1 MLHKTILTIATA
13 VSAAVAAYAAPAESD
28 SARYVT
34 ALKDVE
40 VVGLKQ
46 MPDRNDG
53 LETVVEG
60 SQIQQFRIKTVRN
73 MSEVTPNFFV
83 PQYGSRMTSSIYVR
97 GLGSRIDQPVV
108 GLNVDN
114 VPYLNKDSYDFDLV
128 DIKKIEVLR
137 GTRAVLNG
145 RNSMA
150 GQVNIYT
157 LSPWDYQGFRVKA
170 DFGRANTGTAA
181 ASWYGRISPRLATSV
196 MGRIATTDGF
206 YKNEQRPY
214 DRDCGRETQAAF
226 RWKLSWHPD
235 SRWSLANTLH
245 TGFTRQGGYPY
256 ENIETQRIEYNDT
269 AFYRRFSISD
279 GLSVSYT
286 GERMVATSLTS
297 VQYLDDNMTLDQDFR
312 PQSIFTLT
320 QKRREWAL
328 TQDIFAKGLRGDYE
342 WLMGVF
348 GFYKPT
354 DMKAPVTFGDDGI
367 RTLIEDNV
375 NSQLPGGMKLEWDER
390 KMLLGSTFKIH
401 NGGFALYHQSTYRL
415 GNVTFQ
421 GGLRWEIERIA
432 MDYTSR
438 VNTSAT
444 MKRPGPGGVMI
455 PLGTREI
462 RIDTTGHV
470 GQTFNQ
476 LLPQVSV
483 TWTPGIWEVRAAVAK
498 GYRAGGYNTQMFSD
512 ILMQQMMQQMG
523 QTADYDVSKIISY
536 KPEKAWT
543 YELTAGLTTADNRF
557 SLQATGFLMTC
568 RDQQLTIFPDGN
580 TTGRAMTNAGRTRSA
595 GAELTMSWTPDEAW
609 CFRASYGYTDA
620 RFTRYNNGLQDL
632 RHKRLPYA
640 PAHTLF
646 ASADYVLPFTFI
658 GITPSVN
665 VNTRA
670 AGDIFWDDANTRHQ
684 KFYATLNAS
693 VCFEH
698 RLCSIRFWG
707 TNLTNTRYTTFS
719 FTSIG
724 HEFIQRANPWS
735 VGATL
740 LLRFASN

>member
-1 MLHKTILTIATA
+1 MLRKIILTSAATLTVVAAQATA
-13 VSAAVAAYAAPAESD
+13 PAQD

-60 SQIQQFRIKTVRN
+60 TQLRDFRIMTVRN

-114 VPYLNKDSYDFDLV
+114 VPYLNKDSYDFDLE

-137 GTRAVLNG
+137 GTRTVLNG

-157 LSPWDYQGFRVKA
+157 LSPWDYNGFRVKA
-170 DFGRANTGTAA
+170 DFGRANTAYA
-181 ASWYGRISPRLATSV
+181 SASWYGRLSRRLATSIV
-196 MGRIATTDGF
+196 GSIGTTDGF
-206 YKNEQRPY
+206 YKNQERPH
-214 DRDCGRETQAAF
+214 DRDCGRETQGAL
-226 RWKLSWHPD
+226 RWKLSWHPH
-235 SRWSLANTLH
+235 SRWSLANTFH
-245 TGFTRQGGYPY
+245 TGFSRQGGYPY
-256 ENIETQRIEYNDT
+256 ENVETQRIEYNDT
-269 AFYRRFSISD
+269 TFYRRFSFSD

-286 GERMVATSLTS
+286 GERMIATSITS

-320 QKRREWAL
+320 QKRREWAI
-328 TQDIFAKGLRGDYE
+328 TQDIFAKGLRNNYE
-342 WLMGVF
+342 WLTGVF
-348 GFYKPT
+348 GFYKPS

-375 NSQLPGGMKLEWDER
+375 NSRLPGGMKLEWDSR
-390 KMLLGSTFKIH
+390 SMLLGSKFDIR

-421 GGLRWEIERIA
+421 GGLRWDIERIS
-432 MDYTSR
+432 MDYTSS

-462 RIDTTGHV
+462 KIDTTGHV

-476 LLPQVSV
+476 LLPQLSV
-483 TWTPGIWEVRAAVAK
+483 TWTPGIWELRAAVAK

-523 QTADYDVSKIISY
+523 QPTDYDVSKIISY

-543 YELTAGLTTADNRF
+543 YELTAGLTTADRRL
-557 SLQATGFLMTC
+557 SLQATGFIMTC

-595 GAELTMSWTPDEAW
+595 GAELTMAWAPDDAW
-609 CFRASYGYTDA
+609 NFRASYGFTNA
-620 RFTRYNNGLQDL
+620 VFTRYNNGIQDL
-632 RHKRLPYA
+632 RHYRLPYA

-646 ASADYVLPFTFI
+646 ASADYKLPFSFWDL
-658 GITPSVN
+658 TPSVN

-670 AGDIFWDDANTRHQ
+670 AGDIYWNDANTQHQ
-684 KFYATLNAS
+684 KFYATLNATLS
-693 VCFEH
+693 FEH
-698 RLCSIRFWG
+698 RLGSLSFWG
-707 TNLTNTRYTTFS
+707 TNITNTRYNTFH
-719 FTSIG
+719 FTSMG
-724 HEFIQRANPWS
+724 HNFVQRANPWS

-740 LLRFASN
+740 RLLFAND

>member
-1 MLHKTILTIATA
+1 MLRKIILTSAATLTVVAAQATA
-13 VSAAVAAYAAPAESD
+13 PAQD

-60 SQIQQFRIKTVRN
+60 TQLRDFRIMTVRN

-114 VPYLNKDSYDFDLV
+114 VPYLNKDSYDFDLE

-157 LSPWDYQGFRVKA
+157 LSPWDYNGFRVKA
-170 DFGRANTGTAA
+170 DFGRANTAYA
-181 ASWYGRISPRLATSV
+181 SASWYGRLSRRLATSIV
-196 MGRIATTDGF
+196 GSIGVTDGF
-206 YKNEQRPY
+206 YKNEERPE
-214 DRDCGRETQAAF
+214 DRDCGRETQGAL
-226 RWKLSWHPD
+226 RWKLSWHPH
-235 SRWSLANTLH
+235 SRWSLANTFH
-245 TGFTRQGGYPY
+245 TGFSRQGGYPY
-256 ENIETQRIEYNDT
+256 ENVETQRIEYNDT
-269 AFYRRFSISD
+269 TFYRRFSFSD

-286 GERMVATSLTS
+286 GERMIATSITS

-375 NSQLPGGMKLEWDER
+375 NSRLPGGMKLEWDSR
-390 KMLLGSTFKIH
+390 SMLLGSKFDIR

-421 GGLRWEIERIA
+421 GGLRWDIERIS

-462 RIDTTGHV
+462 KIDTTGHV

-476 LLPQVSV
+476 LLPQLSV
-483 TWTPGIWEVRAAVAK
+483 TWAPGIWELRAAVAK

-523 QTADYDVSKIISY
+523 QPTDYDVSKIISY

-543 YELTAGLTTADNRF
+543 YELTAGITTADRRL
-557 SLQATGFLMTC
+557 SLQATGFIMTC

-595 GAELTMSWTPDEAW
+595 GAELTMAWAPDDAW
-609 CFRASYGYTDA
+609 NFRASYGFTNA
-620 RFTRYNNGLQDL
+620 VFTRYNNGIQDL
-632 RHKRLPYA
+632 RHYRLPYA

-646 ASADYVLPFTFI
+646 ASADYKLPFSFWDL
-658 GITPSVN
+658 TPSVN

-670 AGDIFWDDANTRHQ
+670 AGDIYWNDANTQHQ
-684 KFYATLNAS
+684 KFYATLNATLS
-693 VCFEH
+693 FEH
-698 RLCSIRFWG
+698 RLGSLSFWG
-707 TNLTNTRYTTFS
+707 TNITNTRYNTFH
-719 FTSIG
+719 FTSMG
-724 HEFIQRANPWS
+724 HNFVQRANPWS

-740 LLRFASN
+740 RLLFAND

>member
-1 MLHKTILTIATA
+1 MLRKIILTSAATLTVVAAQATA
-13 VSAAVAAYAAPAESD
+13 HAQD

-60 SQIQQFRIKTVRN
+60 TQLRDFRIMTVRN

-114 VPYLNKDSYDFDLV
+114 VPYLNKDSYDFDLE

-157 LSPWDYQGFRVKA
+157 LSPWDYNGFRVKA
-170 DFGRANTGTAA
+170 DFGRANTAYA
-181 ASWYGRISPRLATSV
+181 SASWYGRLSRRLATSIV
-196 MGRIATTDGF
+196 GSIGVTDGF
-206 YKNEQRPY
+206 YKNEERPE
-214 DRDCGRETQAAF
+214 DRDCGRETQGAL
-226 RWKLSWHPD
+226 RWKLSWHPH
-235 SRWSLANTLH
+235 SRWSLANTFH
-245 TGFTRQGGYPY
+245 TGFSRQGGYPY
-256 ENIETQRIEYNDT
+256 ENVETQRIEYNDT
-269 AFYRRFSISD
+269 TFYRRFSFSD

-286 GERMVATSLTS
+286 GERMIATSITS

-375 NSQLPGGMKLEWDER
+375 NSRLPGGMKLEWDSR
-390 KMLLGSTFKIH
+390 SMLLGSKFDIR

-421 GGLRWEIERIA
+421 GGLRWDIERIS

-462 RIDTTGHV
+462 KIDTTGHV

-476 LLPQVSV
+476 LLPQLSV
-483 TWTPGIWEVRAAVAK
+483 TWAPGIWELRAAVAK

-523 QTADYDVSKIISY
+523 QPTDYDVSKIISY

-543 YELTAGLTTADNRF
+543 YELTAGLTTADRRL
-557 SLQATGFLMTC
+557 SLQATGFIMTC

-595 GAELTMSWTPDEAW
+595 GAELTMAWAPDDAW
-609 CFRASYGYTDA
+609 NFRASYGFTNA
-620 RFTRYNNGLQDL
+620 VFTRYNNGIQDL
-632 RHKRLPYA
+632 RHYRLPYA

-646 ASADYVLPFTFI
+646 ASADYKLPFSFWDL
-658 GITPSVN
+658 TPSVN

-670 AGDIFWDDANTRHQ
+670 AGDIYWNDANTQHQ
-684 KFYATLNAS
+684 KFYATLNATLS
-693 VCFEH
+693 FEH
-698 RLCSIRFWG
+698 RLGSLSFWG
-707 TNLTNTRYTTFS
+707 TNITNTRYNTFH
-719 FTSIG
+719 FTSMG
-724 HEFIQRANPWS
+724 HNFVQRANPWS

-740 LLRFASN
+740 RLLFAND